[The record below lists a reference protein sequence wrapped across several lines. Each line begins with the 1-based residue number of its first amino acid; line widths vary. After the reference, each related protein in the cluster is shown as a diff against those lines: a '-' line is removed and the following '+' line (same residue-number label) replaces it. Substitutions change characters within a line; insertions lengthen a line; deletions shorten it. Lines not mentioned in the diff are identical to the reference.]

1 VPCSPRKVPDLIAQ
15 KAQSWQAPPEPSE
28 EKRLKFR
35 KTYTERL
42 RERSIICKTCG
53 QTYTEAHNSAFA
65 CGYHPG
71 VYRVACPVT
80 CPASKDVSKITP
92 ACMGHRRKRWSCCD
106 SVFEGK
112 AVGGA
117 TGCKYRYHLPPSQE
131 PRYGDVAAQMLQD
144 VVQTEKQLDAQIE
157 ESRSNSTVRHAMKL
171 NRDQLALAADRQ
183 SKERSIVAKFKELK
197 CDKHMDEHVLVS
209 ALQDYET
216 SKAEEEKERM
226 ARVAGHEYRN
236 KNLIVYDTKEEV
248 EALPDLTDPDYLRS
262 VLDSVRD
269 EASTALSSS
278 LASPPPTPIPT
289 PSTTT
294 YGLTPSTSAPST
306 FRRLEDRSTGRSS

>member
-1 VPCSPRKVPDLIAQ
+1 MGTIAQ
-15 KAQSWQAPPEPSE
+15 KAQSWKAPQEHE
-28 EKRLKFR
+28 VAKRLKFR
-35 KTYTERL
+35 KTFNERL
-42 RERSIICKTCG
+42 RERSIVCRTCG

-71 VYRVACPVT
+71 TYRVACPAS
-80 CPASKDVSKITP
+80 CPAHKDVSKITP
-92 ACMGHRRKRWSCCD
+92 KCMGHRRKRWSCCD

-117 TGCKYRYHLPPSQE
+117 TGCKYRYHLPPSEE
-131 PRYGDVAAQMLQD
+131 PRYGNVASKMLEDVRR
-144 VVQTEKQLDAQIE
+144 TEKQLDADII
-157 ESRSNSTVRHAMKL
+157 ESRSNSSVRHAMKL

-183 SKERSIVAKFKELK
+183 AKERSIVNRFKELK

-209 ALQDYET
+209 ALQEYET

-226 ARVAGHEYRN
+226 ARVAGHTYRS
-236 KNLIVYDTKEEV
+236 KNLIVYDKKVEV
-248 EALPDLTDPDYLRS
+248 EELPDLTDPDYLRS

-269 EASTALSSS
+269 DSS
-278 LASPPPTPIPT
+278 LASPPPSPIPT

-294 YGLTPSTSAPST
+294 YGLTPSTSSPST
-306 FRRLEDRSTGRSS
+306 FRRLEDRSTGRSA

>member
-1 VPCSPRKVPDLIAQ
+1 
-15 KAQSWQAPPEPSE
+15 
-28 EKRLKFR
+28 
-35 KTYTERL
+35 
-42 RERSIICKTCG
+42 
-53 QTYTEAHNSAFA
+53 
-65 CGYHPG
+65 
-71 VYRVACPVT
+71 
-80 CPASKDVSKITP
+80 
-92 ACMGHRRKRWSCCD
+92 MG
-106 SVFEGK
+106 
-112 AVGGA
+112 
-117 TGCKYRYHLPPSQE
+117 
-131 PRYGDVAAQMLQD
+131 
-144 VVQTEKQLDAQIE
+144 

-183 SKERSIVAKFKELK
+183 AKERSIVNRFKELK

-226 ARVAGHEYRN
+226 AKAAGHTYRS
-236 KNLIVYDTKEEV
+236 KNLIVYDTKV
-248 EALPDLTDPDYLRS
+248 EAEELPDLTDPEYLKS

-294 YGLTPSTSAPST
+294 YGLTPSTSARPTDSSAPST
-306 FRRLEDRSTGRSS
+306 FRKLEDGSR